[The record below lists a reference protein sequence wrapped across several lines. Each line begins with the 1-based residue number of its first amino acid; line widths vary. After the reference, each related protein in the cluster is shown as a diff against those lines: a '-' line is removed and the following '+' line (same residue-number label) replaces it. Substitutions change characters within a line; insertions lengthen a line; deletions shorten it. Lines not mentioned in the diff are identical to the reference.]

1 VNAVP
6 RSLSDRLESVRG
18 RIAEAARAAARPPGA
33 VRLIGVVKTVPPG
46 LVREAVAAGLE
57 DLGESRVQEARGK
70 IEAVG
75 RSAAR
80 WHMVGHLQ
88 RNKAGAAVG
97 LFDRIHSVD
106 DVALAETLS
115 RRALD
120 AGFRMPVLV
129 EVNVSGESSKH
140 GVAPE
145 DLMPLLEIVLA
156 LPGLAA
162 DGLMTV
168 GAPVERVDDARP
180 GFARLRE
187 LRDRAADALGAP
199 LPELSMGMSD
209 DFEAAVRE
217 GSTMVRIGTALFGAR
232 G

>member
-1 VNAVP
+1 LP
-6 RSLSDRLESVRG
+6 SRLESIRV
-18 RIAEAARAAARPPGA
+18 RIAEAARASGRDPGA
-33 VRLIGVVKTVPPG
+33 VRLIGVVKTVPPER
-46 LVREAVAAGLE
+46 VREAVAAGLG

-70 IEAVG
+70 VEAVG
-75 RSAAR
+75 RTSAR

-88 RNKAGAAVG
+88 RNKAGAAIE

-115 RRALD
+115 RRAGV
-120 AGFRMPVLV
+120 AGIRMPVLV
-129 EVNVSGESSKH
+129 EVNVSGEFSKH

-145 DLMPLLEIVLA
+145 GLMSLLEAVLA

-168 GAPVERVDDARP
+168 GAPVERADDARP
-180 GFARLRE
+180 GFAKLRE
-187 LRDRAADALGAP
+187 LRDRAAAALGAP

-209 DFEAAVRE
+209 DFDAAVRE
-217 GSTMVRIGTALFGAR
+217 GSTMVRIGTALFGGR
-232 G
+232 S